1 MNFPIE
7 LIIPT
12 LKNRGIEIDETAA
25 KRLQKYAQML
35 TEWNEKIN
43 LTAITDP
50 EGIVIKHFLDSALL
64 LCHTDL
70 KEGVR
75 VIDVG
80 TGAGF
85 PGMVLKILR
94 PEIDLTLLDGL
105 NKRLIFLNEVAK
117 ELGLEVKTV
126 HLRAEEAGRKE
137 EFRERFDLATARA
150 VAELRTLYEY
160 CLPLCKKGG
169 VFIAMKGPS
178 AEEEFGNAKKAKGIL
193 GGGETVI
200 KTETLTG
207 EETRTFV
214 ITKKISQTPP
224 KYPRQ
229 SAKITKMP
237 L

>member
-12 LKNRGIEIDETAA
+12 LKERGIEIDETAQE
-25 KRLQKYAQML
+25 RLDKYASL
-35 TEWNEKIN
+35 LVEWNEKIN

-50 EGIVIKHFLDSALL
+50 EGVVIKHFLDCALL
-64 LCHTDL
+64 LCHADL
-70 KEGVR
+70 PEGAR

-94 PEIDLTLLDGL
+94 PDIKLTLLDGL
-105 NKRLIFLNEVAK
+105 NKRLVFLGEVLR
-117 ELGLEVKTV
+117 ELGLDAETV
-126 HLRAEEAGRKE
+126 HLRAEEAGKKA
-137 EFRERFDLATARA
+137 EFRERFDLVTARA

-160 CLPLCKKGG
+160 CLPLVKIGG
-169 VFIAMKGPS
+169 IFVAMKGPS
-178 AEEEFGNAKKAKGIL
+178 AEEEFNNAKKAKGIL
-193 GGGETVI
+193 GGGEAVI

-224 KYPRQ
+224 KYPRI
-229 SAKITKMP
+229 SAKISKQP

>member
-7 LIIPT
+7 LIIPK
-12 LKNRGIEIDETAA
+12 LKDRGIEIDDTAA
-25 KRLQKYAQML
+25 KRLDKYAEML
-35 TEWNEKIN
+35 CEWNEKIN

-50 EGIVIKHFLDSALL
+50 EGVVIKHFLDCALL
-64 LCHTDL
+64 LCHTEL
-70 KEGVR
+70 PKGAK

-85 PGMVLKILR
+85 PGMVLKILH
-94 PEIDLTLLDGL
+94 PDIKLTLLDGL

-117 ELGLEVKTV
+117 ELELDVQTV
-126 HLRAEEAGRKE
+126 HLRAEEAGKKA
-137 EFRERFDLATARA
+137 EFRERFDLVTARA

-160 CLPLCKKGG
+160 CLPLVKIGG
-169 VFIAMKGPS
+169 VFCAMKGPS
-178 AEEEFGNAKKAKGIL
+178 AEEEYGNAKKAKAIL
-193 GGGETVI
+193 GGGEAVI

-224 KYPRQ
+224 KYPRV
-229 SAKITKMP
+229 SAKIAKQP